1 MSRHEGD
8 YYPTPPCAVDALLRA
23 VSDAF
28 VPELSL
34 LYERRVPAL
43 DPAAGAGTLL
53 SWGAPKGSKTHAI
66 EINPILAEQCRIRG
80 HETIEGDALAL
91 AWPHSPLVIMNPPN
105 ALLAEF
111 VKKALRHVWDHGSI
125 ACVLHPSQWS
135 QTAEQAGLPVGDKV
149 ELTWRP
155 PFIPKGTISPK
166 TGKPVGGPGQTY
178 VWEIWTPAMVRYPR
192 ASGRYMRLTRPPEDK
207 ARVEEH
213 ARIAGAIGRL
223 GIGSEEAA

>member
-1 MSRHEGD
+1 MTRHEGD

-28 VPELSL
+28 VPELSM
-34 LYERRVPAL
+34 LYERRTPAL

-53 SWGAPKGSKTHAI
+53 SWGAPQGSKTHAI

-105 ALLAEF
+105 SLLGAF
-111 VKKALRHVWDHGSI
+111 VGLGLAHVRYCHSVL
-125 ACVLHPSQWS
+125 CVLHPSQWS

-155 PFIPKGTISPK
+155 AFIPKGTISPK

-192 ASGRYMRLTRPPEDK
+192 ASGRYMRVTRPPEDK

-223 GIGSEEAA
+223 GIGTEGEA